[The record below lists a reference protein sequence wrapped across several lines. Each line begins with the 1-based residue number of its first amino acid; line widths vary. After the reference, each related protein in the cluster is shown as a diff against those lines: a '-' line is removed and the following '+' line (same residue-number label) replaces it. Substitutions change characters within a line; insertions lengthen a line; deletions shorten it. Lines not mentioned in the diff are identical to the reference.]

1 MTASSYSC
9 PELPDH
15 PINGITIKRLPAR
28 STPVVAAIR
37 ACNRILMVN
46 ASGAVWAS
54 SVVDGRCVASHN
66 QIELVQALGKLGV
79 FTKSDVETFVS
90 WAESYRKK
98 QARKARAVELLKK
111 VEGLGIKLTAVQIKR
126 LDKII
131 EEGEL

>member
-1 MTASSYSC
+1 
-9 PELPDH
+9 
-15 PINGITIKRLPAR
+15 
-28 STPVVAAIR
+28 
-37 ACNRILMVN
+37 MVN

-54 SVVDGRCVASHN
+54 SVVDGHCAASYS

-90 WAESYRKK
+90 WAEGYRRR
-98 QARKARAVELLKK
+98 QVRKAKAVDLLRKI
-111 VEGLGIKLTAVQIKR
+111 ESLGIKLTAAQIKK